1 MEGSGTRATP
11 PLAGLSPFF
20 VFSRAQWAGLDA
32 PELSGADA
40 ERVRSAA
47 PQIPFAEVRDVY
59 APLSRLLELQ
69 FRAARGL
76 YAATRDL
83 LGFGT
88 AEVPYVI
95 GIAGGVA
102 AGKSTVAALL
112 KALIAGWPERPRVD
126 LVTTDG
132 FLHPNRVLEA
142 RGLMERKGFP
152 ESYDLE
158 RLLAFLAAVKAGEPE
173 VSAPTYSHATYDVVP
188 DRPQVVSRPDV
199 LVVEGL
205 NILEAGVPVAPD
217 GPLVFVSDYFDFSI
231 YVHAEEAAIRA
242 WYRQRFLR
250 LRERAR
256 DDADA
261 YFHRYAELAEAEA
274 LAVADRVWDEVD
286 HPNLKDHIEPTRLR
300 ARLILEKGADHAVH
314 TVHLRRV

>member
-11 PLAGLSPFF
+11 PLAGLSPFLLF
-20 VFSRAQWAGLDA
+20 PREQWAELGAPGLSA
-32 PELSGADA
+32 ADA
-40 ERVRSAA
+40 ERVRRAA
-47 PQIPFAEVRDVY
+47 PRIPSEEVRHVY
-59 APLSRLLELQ
+59 LPLSRLLELQ
-69 FRAARGL
+69 VGAARGL

-83 LGFGT
+83 LGFGA

-95 GIAGGVA
+95 GIAGSVA

-112 KALIAGWPERPRVD
+112 RALIAGWPERPRVE

-142 RGLMERKGFP
+142 RGLMDRKGFP

-158 RLLAFLAAVKAGEPE
+158 RLLGFLSAVKAGEPE
-173 VSAPTYSHATYDVVP
+173 VSAPTYSHAAYDVVP
-188 DRPQVVSRPDV
+188 DRPQVVSSPDV
-199 LVVEGL
+199 LIIEGL
-205 NILEAGVPVAPD
+205 NILEAGLPVAPD

-242 WYRQRFLR
+242 WYRERFLR
-250 LRERAR
+250 LRDGAR
-256 DDADA
+256 DDEAA
-261 YFHRYAELAEAEA
+261 YFHRFAALPDEEAIA
-274 LAVADRVWDEVD
+274 LADRVWDEID

-314 TVHLRRV
+314 TIQLRKV

>member
-1 MEGSGTRATP
+1 MRPEAPGDVLCKRSIEGRLLLLDGQPADAIGVFADITRASEH
-11 PLAGLSPFF
+11 LSDN
-20 VFSRAQWAGLDA
+20 L
-32 PELSGADA
+32 
-40 ERVRSAA
+40 RV
-47 PQIPFAEVRDVY
+47 
-59 APLSRLLELQ
+59 
-69 FRAARGL
+69 
-76 YAATRDL
+76 AATQTLQQTTDTF
-83 LGFGT
+83 LGRPHQRAPFI
-88 AEVPYVI
+88 I
-95 GIAGGVA
+95 GLGGSVA
-102 AGKSTVAALL
+102 VGKSTTARVLQALL
-112 KALIAGWPERPRVD
+112 ARWPDHPNVE
-126 LVTTDG
+126 LVTADG
-132 FLHPNRVLEA
+132 FLRPNAVLEE
-142 RGLMERKGFP
+142 RGIMDRKGFP

-158 RLLAFLAAVKAGEPE
+158 RLLAFLAAVQAGEPE

-188 DRPQVVSRPDV
+188 DRPQIVSRSDV

-205 NILEAGVPVAPD
+205 NILEAGVPVAPG

-242 WYRQRFLR
+242 WYRERFLR

-261 YFHRYAELAEAEA
+261 YFHRYAELGEAEA
-274 LAVADRVWDEVD
+274 VAVADRVWDEVD